1 MTEIP
6 LLKPEDVELRVSQL
20 QSTQYGTYCT
30 LLCYKDARCDQ
41 RYLDAVFGP
50 MNWQRSHQLI
60 NNSLFCTVEVY
71 DAEKGIWVKKQDV
84 GLGSNTEAVKGE
96 CSDSFKRACFNWGI
110 GRELYQAPNIRFKL
124 DDKEVTTGSKGQPK
138 TYSRFQVSTMV
149 FDRDLNRFTEF
160 TVVDDKGNVRF
171 SLDQP
176 AAQVIPQPKI
186 SAPTPSKP
194 ILQQSA
200 GMSALNT
207 MCADCGAE
215 IKSQRVADFSIKRFH
230 RPLCYSCQQHQAA

>member
-6 LLKPEDVELRVSQL
+6 LLKPEDVELRAAQL
-20 QSTQYGTYCT
+20 TTTQYGTYCT

-41 RYLDAVFGP
+41 RYLDTVFGP

-60 NNSLFCTVEVY
+60 NNSLFCTVEIY
-71 DAEKGIWVKKQDV
+71 DADKGMWIRKQDV
-84 GLGSNTEAVKGE
+84 GSESNTEAVKGE

-124 DDKEVTTGSKGQPK
+124 DDKEVTIGANGKPK
-138 TYSRFQVSTMV
+138 TYTRFHVDTMV
-149 FDRDLNRFTEF
+149 FDRELNRFTEF
-160 TVVDDKGNVRF
+160 TVVDDKGNIRF
-171 SLDQP
+171 SLEKSEVQ
-176 AAQVIPQPKI
+176 AMPQPKI
-186 SAPTPSKP
+186 SVQTPAKP
-194 ILQQSA
+194 MPQQSA

-215 IKSQRVADFSIKRFH
+215 IKSQRVADFSIKRFK
-230 RPLCYSCQQHQAA
+230 RPLCYSCQQRQAA

>member
-1 MTEIP
+1 MEIP

-20 QSTQYGTYCT
+20 QTTQNGTYCS

-84 GLGSNTEAVKGE
+84 GSESNTEAVKGE

-160 TVVDDKGNVRF
+160 TVVDDKGNIRF
-171 SLDQP
+171 SLERSEVQAIHQLRIP
-176 AAQVIPQPKI
+176 ASTQIKLMP
-186 SAPTPSKP
+186 
-194 ILQQSA
+194 QQSA
-200 GMSALNT
+200 GMPALNT

>member
-6 LLKPEDVELRVSQL
+6 LLKPEDVELRVNL
-20 QSTQYGTYCT
+20 LTTTQYGTYCT

-60 NNSLFCTVEVY
+60 NGSLFCTVEVY
-71 DAEKGIWVKKQDV
+71 DDDKGIWVKKQDV
-84 GLGSNTEAVKGE
+84 GSESNTEAVKGE

-110 GRELYQAPNIRFKL
+110 GRELYQAPNIFFKL
-124 DDKEVTTGSKGQPK
+124 DDNEVTMGTNSKPK
-138 TYSRFQVSTMV
+138 TYARFHVVTMV
-149 FDRDLNRFTEF
+149 FDRELNKFTEF
-160 TVVDDKGNVRF
+160 TVADDKGNIRF
-171 SLDQP
+171 SLEKSV
-176 AAQVIPQPKI
+176 AQVIPQPKI
-186 SAPTPSKP
+186 SASTQTKP
-194 ILQQSA
+194 ILQQPA
-200 GMSALNT
+200 GVPAFNT

-230 RPLCYSCQQHQAA
+230 RPLCYTCQQHQAA